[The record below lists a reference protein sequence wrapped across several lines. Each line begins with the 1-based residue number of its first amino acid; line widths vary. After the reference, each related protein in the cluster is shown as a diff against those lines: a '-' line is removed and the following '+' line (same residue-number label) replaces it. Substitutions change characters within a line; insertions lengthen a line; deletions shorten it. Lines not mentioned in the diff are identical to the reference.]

1 MLPYNMAVFKTRTQF
16 AYRHIPTGKW
26 TMLLDPLTT
35 YQEGTKNELK
45 WLIVLLEEF
54 NSSILYDSK
63 NRAEYFFNLT
73 PLTKLER
80 SDYELVTVT
89 TTYDI

>member
-1 MLPYNMAVFKTRTQF
+1 MAVFKTRTQF

-35 YQEGTKNELK
+35 YQEGIKNELK
-45 WLIVLLEEF
+45 WTIILLEKF
-54 NSSILYDSK
+54 DPSILYDSK
-63 NRAEYFFNLT
+63 SRAEEFFNLT
-73 PLTKLER
+73 LLTKRKR

>member
-26 TMLLDPLTT
+26 TILLDPL
-35 YQEGTKNELK
+35 
-45 WLIVLLEEF
+45 
-54 NSSILYDSK
+54 
-63 NRAEYFFNLT
+63 
-73 PLTKLER
+73 
-80 SDYELVTVT
+80 TVT